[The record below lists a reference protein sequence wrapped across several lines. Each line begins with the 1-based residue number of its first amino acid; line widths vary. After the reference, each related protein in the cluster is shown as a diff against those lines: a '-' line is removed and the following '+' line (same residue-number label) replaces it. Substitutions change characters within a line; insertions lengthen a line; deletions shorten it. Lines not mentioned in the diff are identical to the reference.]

1 MWKKRQTLLKFCVS
15 ILCFLCVLS
24 SCRETE
30 KDMPEEEAF
39 SQVEIAEAEE
49 KEEPEEEQPAVICVY
64 VCGQV
69 VNPGVYELHEGE
81 RVNHAILAAGG
92 MTETACKT
100 SLNLAEILTDG
111 QMIYVPSVEEAENL
125 QSGTE
130 QGLTGNVSE
139 AEDGRV
145 NLNTAEKAELMTLT
159 GIGESRADAILTYRK
174 EHGGFKDIEEI
185 KKIEGIKEGVFNRIK
200 DQITV

>member
-15 ILCFLCVLS
+15 ILCLLCVLS
-24 SCRETE
+24 SCKETE
-30 KDMPEEEAF
+30 KDMPEEDAF
-39 SQVEIAEAEE
+39 SQMEIAEAEE

-100 SLNLAEILTDG
+100 SLNLAESLTDG
-111 QMIYVPSVEEAENL
+111 QMIYVPSEEEAENL

-130 QGLTGNVSE
+130 QGLTGNVSG

-145 NLNTAEKAELMTLT
+145 NLNTAEKAELMTLS